1 MCLHITGKI
10 FNQPVIADLN
20 PDTVIYFFHIEMN
33 MYVKFA
39 QPNHSAQ
46 PTSCQTEVILFYF
59 FFKYNQVRWIEKHME
74 QGAGSPLY
82 GQMDCVIQWWEHH
95 QGSHAEIHLGAI
107 SFKVQVH
114 LLTTVPVS
122 LGARDST
129 LLLEPN
135 LKDGNEGQVKNLP
148 EPLAHCTMRSF
159 ILQTKGAI

>member
-1 MCLHITGKI
+1 MSSLHSQTT
-10 FNQPVIADLN
+10 QRN
-20 PDTVIYFFHIEMN
+20 PLPARQ
-33 MYVKFA
+33 K
-39 QPNHSAQ
+39 
-46 PTSCQTEVILFYF
+46 LFYFIF

-74 QGAGSPLY
+74 EGAGSPLY